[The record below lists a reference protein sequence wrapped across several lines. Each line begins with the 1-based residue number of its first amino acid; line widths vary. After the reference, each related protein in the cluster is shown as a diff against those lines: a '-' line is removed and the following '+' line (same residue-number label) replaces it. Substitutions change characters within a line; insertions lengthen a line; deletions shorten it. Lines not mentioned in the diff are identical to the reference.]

1 MRKGLKLYQRF
12 FISLI
17 LISESNFLC
26 FYGKL
31 DFIEL
36 FDDSIN
42 KINKITDQSDNL
54 FFFKYQTHKVRFLS
68 SLFTDFACKTNN
80 LLIFGNELKVEM
92 EGLRKSDYRSN
103 FQIINETIEVP
114 HIPSETLQFPA
125 KKIRLCSKLIDIQNH

>member
-54 FFFKYQTHKVRFLS
+54 FFFKY
-68 SLFTDFACKTNN
+68 
-80 LLIFGNELKVEM
+80 
-92 EGLRKSDYRSN
+92 
-103 FQIINETIEVP
+103 
-114 HIPSETLQFPA
+114 
-125 KKIRLCSKLIDIQNH
+125 